1 MTTLAHISNKQKIA
15 VMISVM
21 LAMFLSALDQTI
33 VATAMPRIVEELNG
47 LEHLSWVF
55 TAYMLASTVVV
66 PIYGKLSDLYGRKNF
81 VLGAIGI
88 FLVGSILSGLSQSMT
103 QLIAFRAIQ
112 GIGGGAIFAN
122 AFATIGDL
130 FPPAQRGK
138 WQGLFGAVFGLSS
151 VIGPSLGG
159 FLTDN
164 VSWRWNF
171 FINIPIGLAA
181 FFAILFLMPK
191 IVPHAKDKSI
201 DFGGAFFLAV
211 GLITLLL
218 GFVWGGNQY
227 AWNSPE
233 IITLFASTLVSF
245 GIFGFIE
252 QRVKQPILPL
262 SLFKNPIFSVSMVII
277 FLTGIGMFGSILYVP
292 LFAQLVL
299 GTSAT
304 DSGGLLTPL
313 MLGMVASSIVTGQVV
328 SRTGK
333 YKIFAVVGLGIA
345 ATAMY
350 FLSRMSVDT
359 TQMDLIVRMVATGIG
374 LGVSFPIFNLAVQNA
389 FEHSQLG
396 VVTAA
401 TQLFRSIGGTVGTA
415 ILGGILNS
423 GLSKRLGELTSD
435 PFAQSMAKQNPQF
448 DLTKLDANSL
458 QGLLTGQGRVAI
470 EHQLATLPPAV
481 QPQAMAAFQGFITK
495 VKGIFATSVS
505 EVFLLS
511 AVVMGL
517 GFVIALFLKEI
528 PLRKGHEINTPEKA
542 GKELAEEEAIL
553 PAKSEPTN

>member
-1 MTTLAHISNKQKIA
+1 MTTLANISKPQKMA

-21 LAMFLSALDQTI
+21 MAMFLSALDQTI
-33 VATAMPRIVEELNG
+33 VATAMPRIVQELHG

-66 PIYGKLSDLYGRKNF
+66 PIYGKLSDLYGRKYF

-88 FLVGSILSGLSQSMT
+88 FLLGSILSGFSQSMT
-103 QLIAFRAIQ
+103 QLIIFRAIQ

-130 FPPAQRGK
+130 FPPAERGK

-171 FINIPIGLAA
+171 FINIPIGIVA
-181 FFAILFLMPK
+181 FLAILFLMPK
-191 IVPHAKDKSI
+191 IVPQVKDKSI
-201 DFGGAFFLAV
+201 DYGGAFFLAL
-211 GLITLLL
+211 GLITMLL
-218 GFVWGGNQY
+218 GVVWGGNQY

-245 GIFGFIE
+245 GIFGYIE

-262 SLFKNPIFSVSMVII
+262 SLFKNPIFSVSMIII

-313 MLGMVASSIVTGQVV
+313 MLGMVASSIFTGQVV

-350 FLSRMSVDT
+350 FLSRMNVDT

-389 FEHSQLG
+389 FDHSKLG
-396 VVTAA
+396 VVTAS

-423 GLSKRLGELTSD
+423 ALAKKLGELSSD

-458 QGLLTGQGRVAI
+458 QGLLTGSGRQAI
-470 EHQLATLPPAV
+470 ETQLASLPPTM
-481 QPQAMAAFQGFITK
+481 QPQAMAAFQTFLIK

-505 EVFLLS
+505 EVFLIS
-511 AVVMGL
+511 AVVMGI
-517 GFVIALFLKEI
+517 GFIAALFLKEI
-528 PLRKGHEINTPEKA
+528 PLRKGHEIDTPEKA